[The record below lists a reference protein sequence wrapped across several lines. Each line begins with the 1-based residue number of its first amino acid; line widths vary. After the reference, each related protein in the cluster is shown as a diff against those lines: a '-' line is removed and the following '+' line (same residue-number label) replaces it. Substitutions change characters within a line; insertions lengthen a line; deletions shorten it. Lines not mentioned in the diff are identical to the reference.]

1 VLARLTWTQNEV
13 LPQLRQLGVKIA
25 IDDFGSEYSSF
36 DYIRAFR
43 VNHLKIDQ
51 SLINRSA
58 IDPESAATIRA
69 IVNFAH
75 DVGITVIAQ
84 GVETEQQR
92 DLLTLTNTA
101 AQGQGFH
108 FSRPLAADRAGQLLR
123 ESRIGD
129 AGAAPAGNLPG
140 DDTAMSSRRA
150 HR

>member
-1 VLARLTWTQNEV
+1 M

-36 DYIRAFR
+36 DYIRAFH

-58 IDPESAATIRA
+58 IDAESAATIRA
-69 IVNFAH
+69 IVHFAH
-75 DVGITVIAQ
+75 EVGITVIAQ
-84 GVETEQQR
+84 GIETEAQR

-108 FSRPLAADRAGQLLR
+108 FSKPLTAERAGQLLH
-123 ESRIGD
+123 ESRVVGPG
-129 AGAAPAGNLPG
+129 AASVGAAVAAPAGILPG
-140 DDTAMSSRRA
+140 DDTATSSRRA